1 MSVLGW
7 VANLLHV
14 KASEALSR
22 HEGPEATL
30 AHAYEKQL
38 AGLQELKLHL
48 AEVKAEARALAE
60 RLAPLQREAE
70 AAEGA
75 AMAALRSGDEP
86 AAKAALERKA
96 DALRRLEPL
105 EHAHASIA
113 AESATLDAD
122 AARLRERLERFRTEQ
137 EVVKAGTEAA
147 AARAQAAAQLSGSG
161 DDHAGAA
168 LREAKA
174 RLAMLEAKAAAQ
186 EMKLASGV
194 IADPLDQRSPAEK
207 ELAKLKAA
215 SSVDAELAQL
225 KARMAGGGRS

>member
-60 RLAPLQREAE
+60 RLAPLQRAAE
-70 AAEGA
+70 AAT
-75 AMAALRSGDEP
+75 
-86 AAKAALERKA
+86 LE
-96 DALRRLEPL
+96 D
-105 EHAHASIA
+105 
-113 AESATLDAD
+113 D

-137 EVVKAGTEAA
+137 EVVTASAGAA

-161 DDHAGAA
+161 D
-168 LREAKA
+168 
-174 RLAMLEAKAAAQ
+174 
-186 EMKLASGV
+186 
-194 IADPLDQRSPAEK
+194 
-207 ELAKLKAA
+207 
-215 SSVDAELAQL
+215 
-225 KARMAGGGRS
+225 

>member
-60 RLAPLQREAE
+60 RLAPLKREAE
-70 AAEGA
+70 AAESA
-75 AMAALRSGDEP
+75 AALRSGDEP

-113 AESATLDAD
+113 AEAATLDDD

-137 EVVKAGTEAA
+137 EVVKAGSDAA
-147 AARAQAAAQLSGSG
+147 AARAKAAAQLSGSG

-174 RLAMLEAKAAAQ
+174 RLATLEAKAAAQ

-194 IADPLDQRSPAEK
+194 IADPLDQRSAAEK
-207 ELAKLKAA
+207 ELAALTAGNT
-215 SSVDAELAQL
+215 VDAELARL
-225 KARMAGGGRS
+225 KATMAGGGRS

>member
-48 AEVKAEARALAE
+48 AEVKAEARALDE
-60 RLAPLQREAE
+60 RLAPLKREAE
-70 AAEGA
+70 AAEA
-75 AMAALRSGDEP
+75 AALAALQAGDE
-86 AAKAALERKA
+86 AGAKAALERKA

-105 EHAHASIA
+105 AAAHAAIA
-113 AESATLDAD
+113 AEAATLEDD
-122 AARLRERLERFRTEQ
+122 AARLRERLERFQTER
-137 EVVKAGTEAA
+137 EVTKASADAA
-147 AARAQAAAQLSGSG
+147 VARAKAAAQLSGSG

-194 IADPLDQRSPAEK
+194 TADPLDQRSAAEK
-207 ELAKLKAA
+207 ELARLTAGSA
-215 SSVDAELAQL
+215 VDAELARL
-225 KARMAGGGRS
+225 KAKMAGGGRG